1 VIFNERQKIGEHF
14 RCRVEAKNTHDFSP
28 LPRLRSARSAPF
40 PVSGN
45 SGWWLQDTARPKA
58 ALCPTVINVF
68 LLRAGE

>member
-1 VIFNERQKIGEHF
+1 MIFLHYKAAIGSQ
-14 RCRVEAKNTHDFSP
+14 RAIP
-28 LPRLRSARSAPF
+28 GWP
-40 PVSGN
+40 GN